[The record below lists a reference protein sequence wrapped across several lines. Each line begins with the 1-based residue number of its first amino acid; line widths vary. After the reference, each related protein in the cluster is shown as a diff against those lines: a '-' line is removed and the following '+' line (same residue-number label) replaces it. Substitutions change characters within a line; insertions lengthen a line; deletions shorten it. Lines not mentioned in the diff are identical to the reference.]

1 MKAGKCRPSGA
12 GRNGD
17 RQLCFFFSSRRR
29 HTRCSRDW
37 SSDVC
42 SSDLCVLPTISPP
55 SSRIRVTT
63 VASNSGM
70 YPSSVEAPFII
81 GTPATMT
88 LSLMATRLPFSLPLG
103 APLMDVLRYHAFC
116 RFSSGPGRYPG
127 VRGYFTTGTSSGIA
141 STALY
146 AATYPVKSCRKASR
160 SVSFSD
166 RPHRVA
172 TFRTCSDVGT
182 WTAMAPSLD
191 CCRYR
196 MTLAALASSAARG
209 RGVQA
214 VSGKPR
220 SVKGHPAA
228 GSIGPSCLAC
238 ARLDTA
244 GGNILREAM
253 RVLEA
258 RRWLV
263 RRQVIDIVCSPEADA
278 RGNPVQP
285 RIPAHA
291 VGDDVIGARAVA
303 AEAQA
308 ANHFTARVKRH
319 PTAEG
324 DDAPGHPANAGPLL

>member
-1 MKAGKCRPSGA
+1 MRCGLCTGPVAFVWLPPE
-12 GRNGD
+12 
-17 RQLCFFFSSRRR
+17 RQKYSQ
-29 HTRCSRDW
+29 
-37 SSDVC
+37 
-42 SSDLCVLPTISPP
+42 CVLPTISPP

-160 SVSFSD
+160 SVSFSY

-172 TFRTCSDVGT
+172 TFRICSDVGT

-191 CCRYR
+191 YSPR
-196 MTLAALASSAARG
+196 
-209 RGVQA
+209 VQ
-214 VSGKPR
+214 
-220 SVKGHPAA
+220 
-228 GSIGPSCLAC
+228 
-238 ARLDTA
+238 
-244 GGNILREAM
+244 
-253 RVLEA
+253 
-258 RRWLV
+258 
-263 RRQVIDIVCSPEADA
+263 
-278 RGNPVQP
+278 
-285 RIPAHA
+285 
-291 VGDDVIGARAVA
+291 
-303 AEAQA
+303 
-308 ANHFTARVKRH
+308 RH

-324 DDAPGHPANAGPLL
+324 DDAPWHPANAGPLLQKIGIERIGVIQAVQGTSRLRGGV